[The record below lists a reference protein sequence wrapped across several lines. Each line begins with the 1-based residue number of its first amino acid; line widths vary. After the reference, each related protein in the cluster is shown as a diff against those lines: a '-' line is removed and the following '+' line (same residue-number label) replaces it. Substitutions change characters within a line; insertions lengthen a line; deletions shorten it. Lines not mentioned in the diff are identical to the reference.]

1 MNRELINALRGTA
14 TKPIPAVKAN
24 KVENVASGNIKGVP
38 MQQNRFVFSW
48 QIGKQAIKNKYI
60 KEANEAAAS
69 YRQRYGTYLEE
80 SDRRVTQG
88 KIKDM
93 RVNRLAEMFNR
104 FSETGRIDDIDTL
117 LAAAKTPGA
126 SGEIYQQ
133 FIDKIADLM
142 SDYYFT
148 GFVADKE
155 FQIQCAGLLKGIMQ
169 LLFNWSGAIG
179 GGGKVAS
186 NVANTLSSYFDFYKY
201 ENDEQFFDAIKE
213 NPLAAGSIVSEPD
226 TGKTGHVYTIAGRNT
241 ITDEYYVL
249 EQAGLNATNRS
260 YGRWQRK
267 DFLGDAPTIM
277 PQTDSGEQAYGML
290 PRISSGIFK
299 GSDRRRQIAVP
310 KGPVAGLFNDIYRA
324 SMDKITRRHNAV
336 RGLGETYTNMSK
348 EAAKYMNPD
357 LR

>member
-1 MNRELINALRGTA
+1 MNRELINTIRKTSTA
-14 TKPIPAVKAN
+14 PIPAVKAY
-24 KVENVASGNIKGVP
+24 KAENVASGNIKGVP

-48 QIGKQAIKNKYI
+48 QVGRQAIKNKYI
-60 KEANEAAAS
+60 QEANAAAAS
-69 YRQRYGTYLEE
+69 YRERYGTYLEE
-80 SDRRVTQG
+80 SDRRITQG

-93 RVNRLAEMFNR
+93 RVNRLAEMFNN
-104 FSETGRIDDIDTL
+104 FSKTGRIDDIDTL

-155 FQIQCAGLLKGIMQ
+155 FQIQCAGLMKGIMS
-169 LLFNWSGAIG
+169 LLFNWEGSIG
-179 GGGKVAS
+179 NGGEVAY
-186 NVANTLSSYFDFYKY
+186 NVANTLSGYFDFYKY

-213 NPLAAGSIVSEPD
+213 NPLAAGSIVSEPSI
-226 TGKTGHVYTIAGRNT
+226 GHVYTTIGRNVLN
-241 ITDEYYVL
+241 DKYYIL
-249 EQAGLNATNRS
+249 EQAGLHAENVHND
-260 YGRWQRK
+260 RWLSK
-267 DFLGDAPTIM
+267 DFLGRKPTIVS
-277 PQTDSGEQAYGML
+277 QIDDGEQAYGML
-290 PRISSGIFK
+290 PRIMEDTPFHNNTSRK
-299 GSDRRRQIAVP
+299 REVAVP
-310 KGPVAGLFNDIYRA
+310 KGPAAGLFNDIYRA

-336 RGLGETYTNMSK
+336 RGLGKTYTNMSK